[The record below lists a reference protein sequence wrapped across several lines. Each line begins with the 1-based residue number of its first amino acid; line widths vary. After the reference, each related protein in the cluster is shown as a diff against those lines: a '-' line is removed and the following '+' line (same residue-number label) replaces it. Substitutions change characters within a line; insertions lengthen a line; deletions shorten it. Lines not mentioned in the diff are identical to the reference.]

1 MKQPSPLSEHLA
13 GFALRLRSGAC
24 CVQMMTILP
33 ILLGR
38 FEVQLA
44 EGMGDWE
51 ACWQRQTCAFILRL
65 SGGIWMHFKPR
76 AAA

>member
-1 MKQPSPLSEHLA
+1 
-13 GFALRLRSGAC
+13 
-24 CVQMMTILP
+24 MMTILP
-33 ILLGR
+33 IVLGR

-76 AAA
+76 ATA